1 MSFKKKKLLLMY
13 PIRFLEMRF
22 PRKFFIQKIRT
33 YQKERLTI
41 ASFKPTHS
49 NLIKVPKVVWPLIR

>member
-1 MSFKKKKLLLMY
+1 MY

-33 YQKERLTI
+33 YQKERHTI
-41 ASFKPTHS
+41 PSFKPTHS
-49 NLIKVPKVVWPLIR
+49 NSIKVPKNFGPLIR